1 MKLTIPR
8 SQIKVAV
15 AGLGRIVASKTTLPV
30 LSCIKLDVNGS
41 VTMTA
46 TDLDQTARYTFDGS
60 TATGTGALII
70 PFQSLKDLAK
80 GNDRELIEIEA
91 DTPETATV
99 INHVGNMAVNK
110 TVYGTPL
117 DEWPV
122 IPESPIT
129 KSAEGFLETFRRL
142 LPFASEDPAR
152 HMLSGVCVDVKGK
165 GERPVT
171 MVATDG
177 RRLTSCNSMCLPLDL
192 TTVIPSSRFLA
203 WAGLQGE
210 TQEIGINTEM
220 VKEKEGKKTVER
232 AEVKEFGLKTGAW
245 TYSCRTIAGSYP
257 NWRQVIPDPEY
268 CKDNSITLTDDD
280 VDALR
285 KILPT
290 FPGHEVDTPS
300 ITLGAGPEGAVQIAG
315 RGKDDKAATTLDLTG
330 GSRVEGKSRICLNRE
345 FLLDALNAGFR
356 SFMFTD
362 GNSPIRGDDGH
373 GGTHCL
379 MPMRLEEPVQP
390 VPETNGTS
398 TPAAEGEAPA
408 APEPANDN
416 QGDGAQPEP
425 ATTETEPKLRRNTM
439 PEKNNQP
446 ETTESSTLDKAIQAV
461 ENARAKLREGVA
473 ALVDVADALKA
484 AAKEGKMQS
493 ADLEKAR
500 TTLSKLQAMSL

>member
-1 MKLTIPR
+1 
-8 SQIKVAV
+8 
-15 AGLGRIVASKTTLPV
+15 
-30 LSCIKLDVNGS
+30 VNGA

-70 PFQSLKDLAK
+70 PFQSLKDLTK
-80 GNDRELIEIEA
+80 GHDRELIEIEA
-91 DTPETATV
+91 DTPEAATI
-99 INHVGNMAVNK
+99 INHVGSMAVKK

-122 IPESPIT
+122 IPESQAT
-129 KSAEGFLETFRRL
+129 KPAEGFLETFRRL
-142 LPFASEDPAR
+142 LPFASEDPTR
-152 HMLSGVCVDVKGK
+152 HMLSGICVDVKGK

-177 RRLTSCNSMCLPLDL
+177 RRLTSCNSMCLPLDR

-210 TQEIGINTEM
+210 TQEIGIKTEM

-232 AEVKEFGLKTGAW
+232 AEVKEFGLKTGPW

-257 NWRQVIPDPEY
+257 NWRQVIPDLEY
-268 CKDNSITLTDDD
+268 CKDNSITLTDED
-280 VDALR
+280 VESLR

-315 RGKDDKAATTLDLTG
+315 RGKNDKAATTLDLTG
-330 GSRVEGKSRICLNRE
+330 GSRFEGKSRTCLNRE

-356 SFMFTD
+356 SYMFTD

-379 MPMRLEEPVQP
+379 MPMRMEEPAPQA
-390 VPETNGTS
+390 VPETKDGAS
-398 TPAAEGEAPA
+398 TTAVGGEAPA
-408 APEPANDN
+408 TPEPATDN

-439 PEKNNQP
+439 PEKTNQP

-461 ENARAKLREGVA
+461 ENARAKLREGVS

-484 AAKEGKMQS
+484 AAKEGKAQA

-500 TTLSKLQAMSL
+500 TTLQKLQAISL